1 MTIESDDDD
10 DDRRDVLRILQ
21 WRLAA
26 QGSKSGSRGVDGQRW
41 HEARGH
47 AAWLRGARELLARQ
61 VRAAVVHLRVMWDV
75 ERITASGVGAK
86 LWEVETIWL
95 IWQLS
100 HTMDRDRR
108 DRKRVILGPE
118 PEASLQRVTVPPEMM
133 SSSTE
138 AAMGQSAWAKVGK
151 GEGVSEGGGQRV
163 AEADDEATGTESVR
177 AIEIARG
184 KEKETKATTGGSGRS
199 VEGTRPICVPT
210 AAPEW
215 GRSVGERRMGQGRV
229 TWRRQGRRS
238 EGSESS
244 FLAQPESI
252 LAHHEPGLTCLIWS
266 WPNRAL
272 AEQLSPGCPAPW
284 LSSRWLSLAQLK
296 MAQLGWLSRFEPSHG
311 NTTATAQNLSQHGA
325 FPRHT
330 LHMIGLSLTTGKHE
344 WPDVDLLV
352 EDRLPGRVEDL
363 DVGVEIYR
371 HCVTEVRELKG
382 LFKDAKE

>member
-10 DDRRDVLRILQ
+10 DDRRDVPRILQ

-47 AAWLRGARELLARQ
+47 AVWLRGARELLARQ
-61 VRAAVVHLRVMWDV
+61 VRAAAVHLRVMWDV

-100 HTMDRDRR
+100 HTTDRDRR
-108 DRKRVILGPE
+108 DQKRVILGPE

-138 AAMGQSAWAKVGK
+138 AAMGRSAWAKAGK

-199 VEGTRPICVPT
+199 VEGTRSEAERESCAGPQARRGHVGRQSPWLSGSAQ
-210 AAPEW
+210 AAQLM
-215 GRSVGERRMGQGRV
+215 SQ
-229 TWRRQGRRS
+229 
-238 EGSESS
+238 
-244 FLAQPESI
+244 A
-252 LAHHEPGLTCLIWS
+252 EPGLVM
-266 WPNRAL
+266 
-272 AEQLSPGCPAPW
+272 
-284 LSSRWLSLAQLK
+284 SRFVSLAQLK

-311 NTTATAQNLSQHGA
+311 NTTATAQNLSQRGA

-344 WPDVDLLV
+344 WPDVNLLV

-363 DVGVEIYR
+363 DVGVEIYH